1 MQMALVEKVDTMLK
15 KMGGLNREIRIIRN
29 NF

>member
-1 MQMALVEKVDTMLK
+1 MQMALMEKVDTMLK